1 MCSFLL
7 KALLTKV
14 MVGICCL
21 LEVYQVPSLP
31 AQETVYE
38 GQSSKYWDEDHS
50 CGYYRVGQAWD
61 NLGEGVLDNI
71 VTGVP
76 APQWAREVM
85 VNRNHTHKLLL
96 R

>member
-1 MCSFLL
+1 
-7 KALLTKV
+7 

-61 NLGEGVLDNI
+61 NLGEGVL
-71 VTGVP
+71 VG
-76 APQWAREVM
+76 
-85 VNRNHTHKLLL
+85 
-96 R
+96 